1 MFLIKETKIKILEN
15 IIRFVFDSAVES
27 VQRKIQTER
36 CLTYVKMA
44 LDIGRLLVLVMY
56 AVENGENIQTCEL

>member
-1 MFLIKETKIKILEN
+1 MN
-15 IIRFVFDSAVES
+15 RVRFVVEM

-44 LDIGRLLVLVMY
+44 LDIGILVLVMY
-56 AVENGENIQTCEL
+56 TVENVENIETYEL